1 MKKFSREYN
10 LNKKE
15 MVKIEENMRILI
27 YFDFSEEE
35 LKNDTKMS
43 FNDLGD
49 KIENFIIKKLN
60 ITSFNLTKLKEI

>member
-1 MKKFSREYN
+1 
-10 LNKKE
+10 